1 MVCFHCLLAA
11 SCGQILY
18 RIWTEGNRTIQ
29 TFSQQPIFS
38 KPPSLQKFHQRDISL
53 ETNTRQQIKI
63 DNCGFKCAQRPG
75 GGSKNSNWQPNCSKG
90 HFFLPH
96 IVFKYSV
103 QGQLSTHCLVS
114 PLRLHAFLL
123 PASRMRTL
131 QFVMP
136 ALRADTSTVLYYIH
150 VASNPHVI
158 HTCITETWS
167 SAAETS
173 STL

>member
-1 MVCFHCLLAA
+1 MA
-11 SCGQILY
+11 SNVLRDREGDQK
-18 RIWTEGNRTIQ
+18 TQTGNRTVLRAI
-29 TFSQQPIFS
+29 
-38 KPPSLQKFHQRDISL
+38 
-53 ETNTRQQIKI
+53 
-63 DNCGFKCAQRPG
+63 
-75 GGSKNSNWQPNCSKG
+75 
-90 HFFLPH
+90 FFLPH
-96 IVFKYSV
+96 VVFKYSV